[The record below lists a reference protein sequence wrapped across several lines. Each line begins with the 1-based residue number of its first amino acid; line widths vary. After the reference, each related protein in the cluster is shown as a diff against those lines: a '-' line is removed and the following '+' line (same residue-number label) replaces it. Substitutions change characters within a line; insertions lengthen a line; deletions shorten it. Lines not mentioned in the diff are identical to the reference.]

1 MYLYYTSLK
10 CGSSVGSSD
19 AQKLD
24 VTVMTA
30 PTTKADG
37 IMSNLI
43 IPLDRLPTACDAFTS
58 SILRIQ
64 YINVITLYELHL
76 GNVHKNKR
84 RIAYL

>member
-1 MYLYYTSLK
+1 MFGMIVFILIIYTSLK

-43 IPLDRLPTACDAFTS
+43 KPLDRLPTACDAFTS
-58 SILRIQ
+58 SIFLWFIH
-64 YINVITLYELHL
+64 INVFTIIGSY
-76 GNVHKNKR
+76 
-84 RIAYL
+84 